1 MIPILYNRLET
12 EFRSNGLGRLAEC
25 ISCRVEEERN
35 GKYEL
40 TLEYPITGKHYAE
53 LTEGALICARHSD
66 ALDVQPFRIYK
77 ITRPLAGVVTV
88 YARHLSYDLNKLV
101 VLPFTEPS
109 LTQLF
114 LNLPS
119 HSVTA
124 CPFTFET
131 DKTVNTPFSV
141 TVPATMR
148 SLLGG
153 SEGSILDVYGGEYE
167 FDGYKV
173 RLTNNRGTDAGV
185 TIRYGKNLTEL
196 TQEGDASGNVTA
208 VLPFWSGSNE
218 DGEETTVYAQTPIYS
233 GVGYLEAYED
243 SRAEQYT
250 NGTNVY
256 EGTITPVMVEPLDM
270 SDEFETAPTVEQ
282 LTEAAETWL
291 DAHASVTPAENIKV
305 SFVQLWQ
312 TNEYKDFAPL
322 QRVGLCDTVTVEYAR
337 LGVKA
342 TTKVIKTVYNVLLE
356 RFDSMELGEP
366 KSTLAE
372 TIVNAE
378 KVADGIGA
386 EINKKV
392 DAAKS
397 AMQIAIENATD
408 LLSGG
413 LGGHL
418 IINRNADGKP
428 NELLI
433 MDTDSIATAEN
444 VIRINLNGI
453 GFSQNGYNGPF
464 ETAWTIDGRF
474 NASYIVAG
482 ILSAILIQGPTA
494 ETFWDLSTGFF
505 QNHGTSSVTAQ
516 VETSEG
522 TYTPTTYNVDH
533 NTRIAGG
540 LLTIEGKHDSGA
552 YENYLKLGIAAEGM
566 NYEFLRD
573 LPTAHA
579 TSYPYAGMDLRGDR
593 MTGEIG
599 LGTNSE
605 SRQSVLYNAHGTFAP
620 DYIVLGETENI
631 TDLQGGTPHPGYTQD
646 RNILRLTGGWC
657 KPWDA
662 LTFEQHY
669 HPQGD
674 GSVRYLF
681 DPAIYRPQW
690 CYTLEDDVAYHE
702 FYTVANLGNNRTE
715 LRFSVPL
722 QRTIGDPKVLGC
734 YISADLLSVWQ
745 GTNKLQTRVDLS
757 NLDIKWMY
765 NPDPFNHQDY
775 NDSASLQ
782 ITLKR
787 NSGNWG
793 GTNDRMCM
801 VWFDTL
807 WFYFVDYDNHLGE

>member
-53 LTEGALICARHSD
+53 LTEGALIGARHSD

-114 LNLPS
+114 LNIPS

-131 DKTVNTPFSV
+131 DKTVNTPFGV

-167 FDGYKV
+167 FNGYKV

-233 GVGYLEAYED
+233 GIGYLEAYED

-453 GFSQNGYNGPF
+453 GFSKNGYNGPF

-494 ETFWDLSTGFF
+494 ETFWDLGTGIF
-505 QNHGTSSVTAQ
+505 QNFGQTSVTAQ

-522 TYTPTTYNVDH
+522 TYTPNTYAVKH
-533 NTRIAGG
+533 KTRIADGN
-540 LLTIEGKHDSGA
+540 LTVDASANDDTETPYMS
-552 YENYLKLGIAAEGM
+552 LGIAAEGM
-566 NYEFLRD
+566 DYEFYEGIAGSD
-573 LPTAHA
+573 KS
-579 TSYPYAGMDLRGDR
+579 TSYPYAGLDLYGD
-593 MTGEIG
+593 TVKG
-599 LGTNSE
+599 LGGVNYQYDGTDIT
-605 SRQSVLYNAHGTFAP
+605 YKPAAHLTP
-620 DYIVLGETENI
+620 DYLILGGAENVS
-631 TDLQGGTPHPGYTQD
+631 PSGYYPN
-646 RNILRLTGGWC
+646 RNQLRLKSGWGNYR
-657 KPWDA
+657 DA
-662 LTFEQHY
+662 ITFENYYGYEETPSGTRIQFH
-669 HPQGD
+669 
-674 GSVRYLF
+674 
-681 DPAIYRPQW
+681 DPYTRRVAW
-690 CYTLEDDVAYHE
+690 DYTLDDQLFIDSTAV
-702 FYTVANLGNNRTE
+702 NRIVCVGYLTDS
-715 LRFSVPL
+715 RTTIWAQIPL
-722 QRTIGDPKVLGC
+722 CRP
-734 YISADLLSVWQ
+734 ISPDV
-745 GTNKLQTRVDLS
+745 KF
-757 NLDIKWMY
+757 LDIYAEIKARVSTSSGY
-765 NPDPFNHQDY
+765 IIGG
-775 NDSASLQ
+775 SGSTASLAYEDATYTYEAFWSDCG
-782 ITLKR
+782 ISLKIR
-787 NSGNWG
+787 KPNGGAIASGQNNYPLAIDFIDLG
-793 GTNDRMCM
+793 IN
-801 VWFDTL
+801 
-807 WFYFVDYDNHLGE
+807 FYAANPYT